1 VGGNNER
8 KKKMIYF
15 VNAQNSKE
23 RIEYDDISTRIFAKK
38 ELPVDLNDIAAEIVN
53 AKWDTFYAMTD
64 DKRSGIYK
72 VGDPQDAA
80 CNLLVA
86 LVDVTSLHYAAIN
99 SMARGYVSR
108 KRLGIIV
115 PYNGRYGIGY
125 KWFTPCRISTQY
137 KLVSYLVF

>member
-1 VGGNNER
+1 
-8 KKKMIYF
+8 MIYF
-15 VNAQNSKE
+15 VNAQNPKE
-23 RIEYDDISTRIFAKK
+23 RIEYDDIENRIFGKK
-38 ELPVDLNDIAAEIVN
+38 ELPVDLNEIAQQIVD

-64 DKRSGIYK
+64 DKRSGVYK
-72 VGDPQDAA
+72 VGDPQDVA

-108 KRLGIIV
+108 KRLGIIE
-115 PYNGRYGIGY
+115 PYNGRYGSGY